1 MEGQNGRIDLRR
13 QQKQNDV
20 PGLAKLVRALLP
32 PPAYRPPTDVPP
44 TDYVSP
50 ANAQPNAH
58 RQLAKAATIFW
69 TELQTAQAPRR
80 PSRSHIPHSPLQRL
94 NPLSQSRGSRL
105 APTRIRNPLSSS
117 KATGNTTTTVTMSFG
132 GQTPTIIVLK
142 EGESC
147 PTAMPPRCF
156 VTLPP

>member
-32 PPAYRPPTDVPP
+32 PPADRPPTYVPP
-44 TDYVSP
+44 TDYLGTL
-50 ANAQPNAH
+50 AQP
-58 RQLAKAATIFW
+58 AKCPPTTRKGGNNFLDGAP
-69 TELQTAQAPRR
+69 TAQAPRR